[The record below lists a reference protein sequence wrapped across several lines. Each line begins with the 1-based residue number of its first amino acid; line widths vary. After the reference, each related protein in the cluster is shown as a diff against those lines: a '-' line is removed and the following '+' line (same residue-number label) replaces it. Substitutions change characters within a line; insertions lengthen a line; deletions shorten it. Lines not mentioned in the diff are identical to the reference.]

1 MDSQDDPIRL
11 AAAYQPECILI
22 EKLYDW
28 VYKPFS
34 TSAVYKTVLDIA
46 TPSGADLNFYNVVN
60 NVSYYLTIVPD
71 PITPV
76 TVTLGTPQ
84 FNVPV
89 TVGGNPATVTCLPI
103 TKIVKFTIVAHP
115 TSGATPQATA
125 PRTMALTEKVA
136 LCLPQEIYNA
146 EVQDDYSGKYIDIAT
161 PRILLTAVD
170 NGTLGTVSGS
180 TVPFVVNVNF
190 LLCQDI
196 KIRYP
201 VVFRVDGTL
210 CSPRPDDITCPVD
223 PGCPALT
230 FPAQCP
236 NVFPRTSA

>member
-1 MDSQDDPIRL
+1 MDLQDDPIRQ
-11 AAAYQPECILI
+11 AYQPECIFI
-22 EKLYDW
+22 QKLYDW

-34 TSAVYKTVLDIA
+34 TTTLYKTVLDITT
-46 TPSGADLNFYNVVN
+46 TPVGADLAFYTVVST
-60 NVSYYLTIVPD
+60 VSYYLTIVPD
-71 PITPV
+71 PINPV
-76 TVTLGTPQ
+76 TITLGTPQ

-103 TKIVKFTIVAHP
+103 TKVVKFTLVANP
-115 TSGATPQATA
+115 TSGATRQASA
-125 PRTMALTEKVA
+125 SRTMALTEKVA

-146 EVQDDYSGKYIDIAT
+146 EVEEDDGKYINITT

-170 NGTLGTVSGS
+170 NGTLGTVSGN
-180 TVPFVVNVNF
+180 TVPFSVNVNF

-196 KIRYP
+196 KIIYP
-201 VVFRVDGTL
+201 VVFRVDGTF
-210 CSPRPDDITCPVD
+210 CSPRPDDITCPLD

-236 NVFPRTSA
+236 NVFPRTPS